1 MRYEVIKELEKETWD
16 NKLVDEVNHPTHYN
30 HNKHGVECIEA
41 IQASMSDDEF
51 KGYLKGNAI
60 KYLWRYGYKDKPK
73 QDLDKAQWYL
83 NKLIEEI
90 RDD

>member
-1 MRYEVIKELEKETWD
+1 VRYEVIKELEKEAD
-16 NKLVDEVNHPTHYN
+16 VVNHPAHYN

-83 NKLIEEI
+83 NKLIEEV

>member
-1 MRYEVIKELEKETWD
+1 MIKELEKEAD
-16 NKLVDEVNHPTHYN
+16 VVNHPAHYN
-30 HNKHGVECIEA
+30 HN
-41 IQASMSDDEF
+41 MSDDEF

>member
-1 MRYEVIKELEKETWD
+1 MRYEVIKELEKEED
-16 NKLVDEVNHPTHYN
+16 VVNHPAHYN

-60 KYLWRYGYKDKPK
+60 KYLWRYGYKGKPK

>member
-1 MRYEVIKELEKETWD
+1 MIKELEKETWD

-30 HNKHGVECIEA
+30 HNKHGVECNSIHTTFNW
-41 IQASMSDDEF
+41 SDDEF

>member
-1 MRYEVIKELEKETWD
+1 MKYEVLKELEKETWD

-51 KGYLKGNAI
+51 RGYLKGNTI
-60 KYLWRYGYKDKPK
+60 KYLWRYGYKGKPE
-73 QDLDKAQWYL
+73 QDLLKAQWYL
-83 NKLIEEI
+83 NKLL
-90 RDD
+90 DTF